1 MKSEQLKEDFVM
13 AKRGG
18 FPGMGMPG
26 NMNNLM
32 KQAQKMQRQMEEN
45 QKALEEKEFTATA
58 GGGAVEVTVN
68 GRHEAVSIKMAPEI
82 IDPEE
87 PEMLEDLIIAAFNES
102 VRKANDAMEQGMER
116 AKGGLSI
123 PGLF

>member
-1 MKSEQLKEDFVM
+1 MKARIPGAQQGGSANMMKKIQEMQEEM
-13 AKRGG
+13 ARV
-18 FPGMGMPG
+18 
-26 NMNNLM
+26 
-32 KQAQKMQRQMEEN
+32 QQEVEET
-45 QKALEEKEFTATA
+45 EFTASA
-58 GGGAVEVTVN
+58 GGAVEVTVN